1 MCSATCREE
10 GMLVLESVAV
20 GLVRGEKRWII
31 DRTYSK
37 WIITAAYTWTDMQV
51 NQELHP
57 MMEDKTRKQEAAMS
71 CGWDQGKK
79 SVTVWIHRGWKP
91 SNCVG

>member
-1 MCSATCREE
+1 
-10 GMLVLESVAV
+10 
-20 GLVRGEKRWII
+20 
-31 DRTYSK
+31 
-37 WIITAAYTWTDMQV
+37 MQV
-51 NQELHP
+51 NQELHA